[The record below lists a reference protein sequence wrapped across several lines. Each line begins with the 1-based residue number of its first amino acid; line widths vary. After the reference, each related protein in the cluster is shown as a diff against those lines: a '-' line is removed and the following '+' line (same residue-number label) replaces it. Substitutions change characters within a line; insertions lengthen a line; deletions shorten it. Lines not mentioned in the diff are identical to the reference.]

1 MKILMINASDVKGGA
16 AKVGYLLSK
25 GLIER
30 HHDVRYLVKA
40 QSADD
45 EFIQEITP
53 DSNLNKS
60 RSISQRVIHRL
71 GINQLGLNEAF
82 PFSLEADVLKQFDL
96 VHLHDLPQFN
106 IAALPWLSRQVP
118 VVWTMHTMAAFTGNC
133 LYSYSCDRWQKSC
146 GNCPE
151 FGKFPLTW
159 YHRDGS
165 GLNLSLKKLIYQ
177 FSQLQI
183 VGVSSWIS
191 EQAKAGILGRF
202 PVTTILNPVDTND
215 FFPIADRAELRR
227 SLDIPVDAEVIL
239 FSVSGKIEDQRK
251 GVDIIL
257 EALPKLNLPN
267 LYLIPLGIAA
277 KSSEIPAAL
286 ANFPHREFEHVSD
299 VSLLNKLLNA
309 ADVVWHPS
317 RADTSSLMSL
327 ESFAAGTPVI
337 AATVGGVPEVVGD
350 AGMLIPPAD
359 PDALVEATHKFFG
372 RSPSERKKMG
382 KVAVDYV
389 REKFSL
395 EKFVTAHENLYQSIL
410 A

>member
-16 AKVGYLLSK
+16 AKVGYLLAQ

-30 HHDVRYLVKA
+30 HHDVRYLVKS
-40 QSADD
+40 QSAPD
-45 EFIQEITP
+45 EFIEEIAAVP
-53 DSNLNKS
+53 SVS
-60 RSISQRVIHRL
+60 RSITQRVIHRL
-71 GINQLGLNEAF
+71 GINQLGLNETF
-82 PFSLEADVLKQFDL
+82 PFSLKADFLKQFDL
-96 VHLHDLPQFN
+96 VHLHDLPSFN
-106 IAALPWLSRQVP
+106 LAALPWLSRQIP

-165 GLNLSLKKLIYQ
+165 DLNLGLKRLIYQ

-191 EQAKAGILGRF
+191 DQAKSGILGRF
-202 PVTTILNPVDTND
+202 PVETILNPVDTQD
-215 FFPIADRAELRR
+215 FFPIANQAELRQ
-227 SLDIPVDAEVIL
+227 SLDIPVDAQVIL

-257 EALPKLNLPN
+257 KALPKLDLPN
-267 LYLIPLGIAA
+267 LYVIPLGIAA
-277 KSSEIPAAL
+277 KSSEIPKAL
-286 ANFPHREFEHVSD
+286 AKFPHREFEHVSD
-299 VSLLNKLLNA
+299 MDLLNKLLNA

-337 AATVGGVPEVVGD
+337 AASVGGVPEVISDV
-350 AGMLIPPAD
+350 GMLIPPAD
-359 PDALVEATHKFFG
+359 PEALVEATHEFFG
-372 RSPSERKKMG
+372 RSPAERETMG
-382 KVAVDYV
+382 KMAVEYV
-389 REKFSL
+389 RDKFSL
-395 EKFVTAHENLYQSIL
+395 EKFVLAHETLYHSL
-410 A
+410 LT